1 MAFAIFALF
10 LIASLVI
17 AILSKRGAVSSDMGD
32 VMTAGG
38 SFGAFLVFFI
48 SVGEILKNNIAF
60 RKNLHDTKRLIIV
73 EFTVVFK

>member
-1 MAFAIFALF
+1 MAFAIFALI

-38 SFGAFLVFFI
+38 SFRGI
-48 SVGEILKNNIAF
+48 PGILYF
-60 RKNLHDTKRLIIV
+60 GR
-73 EFTVVFK
+73 